1 MYKFLWFANCKN
13 YCIAFVKYKTVA
25 MPKGYGGWGLKNV
38 HFFGL
43 SLALNNICKISTE
56 RGLWRDVLEQ
66 KIIALG
72 SFMDLIRNPK

>member
-1 MYKFLWFANCKN
+1 
-13 YCIAFVKYKTVA
+13 

-66 KIIALG
+66 KSIASG

>member
-1 MYKFLWFANCKN
+1 
-13 YCIAFVKYKTVA
+13 

-43 SLALNNICKISTE
+43 YLALNNICKISTE

-72 SFMDLIRNPK
+72 SFMDLIINPK

>member
-1 MYKFLWFANCKN
+1 
-13 YCIAFVKYKTVA
+13 